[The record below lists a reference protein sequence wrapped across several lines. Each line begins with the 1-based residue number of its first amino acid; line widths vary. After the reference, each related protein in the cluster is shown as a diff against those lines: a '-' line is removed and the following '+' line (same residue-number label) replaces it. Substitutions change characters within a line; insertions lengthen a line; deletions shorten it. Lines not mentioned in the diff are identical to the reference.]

1 MIHLFI
7 IFLLLFIIIV
17 LGMIHS
23 LSNNKTSAKEYLIM
37 NSVASL
43 IVFIGFELIYW
54 IVYYIAIR

>member
-1 MIHLFI
+1 
-7 IFLLLFIIIV
+7 
-17 LGMIHS
+17 MIHS